1 MLFFLVI
8 VWLRTF
14 VYSFPD
20 TFKTLCVT
28 SFLRP
33 FLRDNNYSQIWE
45 GKSIKKTLKI
55 LDGRRV
61 IKTFLAFLGL

>member
-14 VYSFPD
+14 VYSLPD
-20 TFKTLCVT
+20 TFKTLSVT
-28 SFLRP
+28 IFLRP
-33 FLRDNNYSQIWE
+33 FLRDNIAKS
-45 GKSIKKTLKI
+45 GKAIQLKKTLKI
-55 LDGRRV
+55 LNEQGV